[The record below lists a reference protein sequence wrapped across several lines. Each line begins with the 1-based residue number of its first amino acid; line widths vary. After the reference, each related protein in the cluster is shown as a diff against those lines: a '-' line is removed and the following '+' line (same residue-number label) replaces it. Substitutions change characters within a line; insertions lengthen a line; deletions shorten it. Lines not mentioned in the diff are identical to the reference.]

1 MVTSALVVTLLGDDE
16 ALRAATSALADDPR
30 LTIGAIEGRRLP
42 VVAET
47 SGLAAAE
54 ALVGDLLGVA
64 GVAAVDVVRV
74 DFDPE
79 MDVDGAIHFGRR
91 ARRDSDHEASGH
103 GST

>member
-16 ALRAATSALADDPR
+16 VRLAAASTLSADPR
-30 LTIGAIEGRRLP
+30 LTLGVIEGRRLP

-54 ALVGDLLGVA
+54 ALVEGLLEVT

-79 MDVDGAIHFGRR
+79 LDVGGGFQFGRR
-91 ARRDSDHEASGH
+91 ARRDSDREESGH